1 MEFIITFNSIM
12 WGWVLAV
19 ILIGTGL
26 YYSIRLGFPQL
37 RQFKHVIGS
46 LGVNLKSDGGGVSG
60 FAALCTAVGA
70 QVGTGSLVGVASA
83 LVAGGPGALFWMWVT
98 AVFGMVI
105 SFGEATLGQLFHEKG
120 KDGNY
125 YGGAHYY
132 MTKGLHNR
140 PLAIAYAAMTL
151 LTVGV
156 CIAMLQNNSI
166 AAAFTGVFDI
176 SPWIPGVLVAFL
188 AALIVLGGVK
198 RITDAASYIVPF
210 MAIGYILV
218 TIVIIALNITHV
230 PAMIATIFRSAFS
243 VSAATGGVV
252 GYSIQEAIRNGMARG
267 LFSNDAGNGAAATMH
282 GSAKVKHPATQGF
295 SAMFGTFTTTIVI
308 CTCSG
313 FAILLTG
320 ALDSGLDGVNLVQ
333 ASFSQLLGSFGGY
346 FVLFA
351 TFLFCFTTLIADIF
365 AGEVGIRYLMR
376 DSKGNV
382 EPVVKAYQVIV
393 LILVAIGA
401 AVTLPVL
408 WNLVDF
414 FASFMVLLNVYAL
427 FRLFKYVKCVLNDY
441 LSRLRAGESDPV
453 WTQPEDIESLIK

>member
-1 MEFIITFNSIM
+1 MEFIITFNNIM

-218 TIVIIALNITHV
+218 TIVSSFL
-230 PAMIATIFRSAFS
+230 FS
-243 VSAATGGVV
+243 HKQGGGVPHITV
-252 GYSIQEAIRNGMARG
+252 ARRLLVFFPFHVARRAFLWYYRNTYGHMPPKGAHFARREKDK
-267 LFSNDAGNGAAATMH
+267 SNGKTDH
-282 GSAKVKHPATQGF
+282 
-295 SAMFGTFTTTIVI
+295 
-308 CTCSG
+308 
-313 FAILLTG
+313 
-320 ALDSGLDGVNLVQ
+320 
-333 ASFSQLLGSFGGY
+333 
-346 FVLFA
+346 
-351 TFLFCFTTLIADIF
+351 
-365 AGEVGIRYLMR
+365 R
-376 DSKGNV
+376 
-382 EPVVKAYQVIV
+382 
-393 LILVAIGA
+393 A
-401 AVTLPVL
+401 AVRRRFQRARRELRVGADLCRGPGRR
-408 WNLVDF
+408 
-414 FASFMVLLNVYAL
+414 AL
-427 FRLFKYVKCVLNDY
+427 
-441 LSRLRAGESDPV
+441 
-453 WTQPEDIESLIK
+453 

>member
-1 MEFIITFNSIM
+1 MGFIITFNNIM

-70 QVGTGSLVGVASA
+70 QVGAGSLVGVASA

-218 TIVIIALNITHV
+218 TIVFISLLSQAGRRRATHHCGPPPPCV
-230 PAMIATIFRSAFS
+230 FPFSCSA
-243 VSAATGGVV
+243 
-252 GYSIQEAIRNGMARG
+252 
-267 LFSNDAGNGAAATMH
+267 
-282 GSAKVKHPATQGF
+282 P
-295 SAMFGTFTTTIVI
+295 
-308 CTCSG
+308 
-313 FAILLTG
+313 
-320 ALDSGLDGVNLVQ
+320 
-333 ASFSQLLGSFGGY
+333 
-346 FVLFA
+346 
-351 TFLFCFTTLIADIF
+351 
-365 AGEVGIRYLMR
+365 GI
-376 DSKGNV
+376 
-382 EPVVKAYQVIV
+382 
-393 LILVAIGA
+393 
-401 AVTLPVL
+401 
-408 WNLVDF
+408 
-414 FASFMVLLNVYAL
+414 FMVL
-427 FRLFKYVKCVLNDY
+427 
-441 LSRLRAGESDPV
+441 
-453 WTQPEDIESLIK
+453 